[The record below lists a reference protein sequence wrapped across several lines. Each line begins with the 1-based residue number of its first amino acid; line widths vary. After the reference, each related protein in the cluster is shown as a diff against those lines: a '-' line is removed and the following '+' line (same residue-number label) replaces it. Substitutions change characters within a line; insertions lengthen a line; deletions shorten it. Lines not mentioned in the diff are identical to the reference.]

1 MVIEQGDDEMYTK
14 TTSGLTPA
22 GSIFTGEGSAMLDEI
37 EFRMHR
43 LAGEARRERL
53 AGPRDGLRQRLGHA
67 LMALGHA
74 IHGLE
79 PEQHGRP
86 ALGPR

>member
-1 MVIEQGDDEMYTK
+1 MFIEQGDDEMYTK
-14 TTSGLTPA
+14 TASGLAPA
-22 GSIFTGEGSAMLDEI
+22 GSILTGEGSAMSDEI
-37 EFRMHR
+37 ELRMHR
-43 LAGEARRERL
+43 LAAEARRERL
-53 AGPRDGLRQRLGHA
+53 AGPRDGLRQRVGHA

-79 PEQHGRP
+79 PEQHGQR